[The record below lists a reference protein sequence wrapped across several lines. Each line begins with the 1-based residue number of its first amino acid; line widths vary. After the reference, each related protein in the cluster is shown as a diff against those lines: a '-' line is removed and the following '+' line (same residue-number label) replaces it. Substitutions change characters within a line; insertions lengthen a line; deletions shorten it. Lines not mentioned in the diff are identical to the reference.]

1 MTQIFREIL
10 HKTVECYV
18 DDLAVKSRKRVDH
31 LADLRKVFL
40 RLRQH
45 NLKMNPIKCFFGVLS
60 GKFLGF
66 IVRKKGIKVYPAKT
80 KDILGMPSPTNIKE
94 LRGFHPRTAGPYNQV
109 YRQYIRQ
116 VPTLFSSNEKRG
128 GVCLRPS
135 MPRCIRK
142 HKRIPDSAAGIS
154 GPCTGTTIFI
164 VHLRSRPLTSSIEK
178 QARSSLSVLR
188 GPLLLK

>member
-94 LRGFHPRTAGPYNQV
+94 LRGF
-109 YRQYIRQ
+109 
-116 VPTLFSSNEKRG
+116 LFSCYQIFKRLG
-128 GVCLRPS
+128 PS
-135 MPRCIRK
+135 IKGTLCGRSAICSEGRIRT
-142 HKRIPDSAAGIS
+142 R
-154 GPCTGTTIFI
+154 
-164 VHLRSRPLTSSIEK
+164 L
-178 QARSSLSVLR
+178 VLR
-188 GPLLLK
+188 KTMQDQ